1 MGEHGRQLFS
11 RLGRTLAFA
20 IKILVVIVGRLQK
33 RVGAAKESAADAQT
47 KVQDSLTAFGD
58 ALTTFVIP
66 AIAAYQK
73 AGETSGAALNRLAT
87 SLTTVNSAFS
97 TLNLK
102 LMETSLQGA
111 DAADKLTAQ
120 PRDVKRD
127 GLRELRDAIG

>member
-1 MGEHGRQLFS
+1 M
-11 RLGRTLAFA
+11 
-20 IKILVVIVGRLQK
+20 QK